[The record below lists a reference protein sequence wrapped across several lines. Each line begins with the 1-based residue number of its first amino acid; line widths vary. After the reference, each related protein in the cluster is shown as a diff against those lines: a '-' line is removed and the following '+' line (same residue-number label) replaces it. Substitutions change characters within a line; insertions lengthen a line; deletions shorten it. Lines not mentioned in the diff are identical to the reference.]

1 MFNIFKSRRS
11 GAEAN
16 AAGQRPPAGSVRRR
30 PASDA
35 THSADSRT
43 GYDPHDMQQHTALLE
58 ATYRHIHAIRDD
70 AALVVFHACC
80 ACEVAI
86 LMRKHTQVD
95 LFNLTFGKEDLPL
108 TPAHPAMQVAEL
120 LELWVQDYF
129 EQRLAAGA
137 DTSSRVGDDAELQRA
152 ADLSRMHA
160 ALMWRSYIF
169 ALSVDPKRW
178 QKDQV
183 WALGTLKILS
193 TGDSAQVIALLRAAQ
208 SADVIRTNVRD
219 DDWPSRAFINLYL
232 RYGDLLA
239 DELSAMTS
247 VQPIAK

>member
-11 GAEAN
+11 RAEEK
-16 AAGQRPPAGSVRRR
+16 AAPHPRPARSIQRR

-35 THSADSRT
+35 ANSTVSET
-43 GYDPHDMQQHTALLE
+43 GYDPSDMQQHAALLE

-70 AALVVFHACC
+70 AALVVFHASC

-95 LFNLTFGKEDLPL
+95 LFNLTFGKENPLL
-108 TPAHPAMQVAEL
+108 TPTHPAMQVAEL
-120 LELWVQDYF
+120 LELWVLDYF
-129 EQRLAAGA
+129 EQRLAARA
-137 DTSSRVGDDAELQRA
+137 DTSGDVGDDAELRRA

-160 ALMWRSYIF
+160 ALMWKSYIF
-169 ALSVDPKRW
+169 SLNANPKRW

-183 WALGTLKILS
+183 CALGALKILS

-208 SADVIRTNVRD
+208 SAEVIRTNVRD
-219 DDWPSRAFINLYL
+219 DDWPPRAFINLYL
-232 RYGDLLA
+232 RHGDLLA
-239 DELSAMTS
+239 EELSAITPA
-247 VQPIAK
+247 QPIAK